1 MRDCDT
7 LTKILDVRTGTAA
20 LQWLQCDRQTAAAT
34 AVGATLSRL
43 LIERTNT
50 TTRRTY
56 ARRQPLD
63 TINRGPRWRHRLT
76 DNMHFWSDGS
86 NWRGCFARTAWN
98 LKTVIFSQRLKLL
111 TTIDSEVGIMTK
123 KMECEISQKLLV
135 AQTWIT
141 SVGLLAQATCL
152 KPTIHQILY
161 NFMTS
166 SREIASFTN
175 TRLSHNK
182 SERASGGDEN

>member
-20 LQWLQCDRQTAAAT
+20 LQWLQCDRQAAAT

-111 TTIDSEVGIMTK
+111 TTIDSEVGIMTWNG
-123 KMECEISQKLLV
+123 EWNQAETISSTNLNYISRAV
-135 AQTWIT
+135 SPGNMPWTYDT
-141 SVGLLAQATCL
+141 SNIVQF
-152 KPTIHQILY
+152 HDVQ
-161 NFMTS
+161 
-166 SREIASFTN
+166 
-175 TRLSHNK
+175 
-182 SERASGGDEN
+182 